1 MRLPAA
7 LCFLVVLLAG
17 TSRGDGLSRGRL
29 RCAGSETMTP
39 LLARWAD
46 AFARRQPAID
56 LQVEGAGSRSA
67 IQALLAG
74 TADIAALSRAP
85 LPSEEASLRRRF
97 GSFRVFRVGTDT
109 LRLLAR
115 RGGAAWTRPELAP
128 IAFRGHVDGIRPA
141 GRLPGSGT
149 RHEALTMLGLGR
161 PAPGTLEFVSPV
173 ALATALR
180 NDPSFV
186 GYGSATPLLSE
197 VAPLPGPMLE
207 RPLLILTPG
216 RNPSKAAG
224 IFLDFVRSRE
234 GRGIVAGSGLVP
246 AGAIP

>member
-7 LCFLVVLLAG
+7 LSILAFLVAG
-17 TSRGDGLSRGRL
+17 PSHGDGLSRGRL

-46 AFARRQPAID
+46 AFARRQPAIE
-56 LQVEGAGSRSA
+56 LQVESSGSRSA

-74 TADIAALSRAP
+74 TADIAALSRPP
-85 LPSEEASLRRRF
+85 LPAEEASLRRKF
-97 GSFRVFRVGTDT
+97 GSFRVFRVGTDS

-115 RGGAAWTRPELAP
+115 RGGAAWARPELAP
-128 IAFRGHVDGIRPA
+128 IAFRRHVDGIRPA

-149 RHEALTMLGLGR
+149 RHEALSMLGLDR
-161 PAPGTLEFVSPV
+161 PAPGTIGFVSPV

-186 GYGSATPLLSE
+186 GYGSTTPLLSE
-197 VAPLPGPMLE
+197 IAPLPGPVLE

-216 RNPSKAAG
+216 RNPSSTAG
-224 IFLDFVRSRE
+224 IFLDFVGSPE

-246 AGAIP
+246 VGASP